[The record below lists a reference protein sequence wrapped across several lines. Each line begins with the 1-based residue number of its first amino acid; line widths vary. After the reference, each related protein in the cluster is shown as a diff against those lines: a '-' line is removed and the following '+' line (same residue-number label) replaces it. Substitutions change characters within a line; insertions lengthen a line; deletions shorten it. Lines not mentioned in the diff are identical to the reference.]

1 MGRVFRLSPAGS
13 GRFKGPVS
21 KPPPRENLL
30 VNLICNIAVPTYVLT
45 ALSKE
50 DRLGPLWG
58 LLIAVAFPTGYGIYD
73 FIRRRKANVISIIGF
88 TSVLLTGGLGLMQV
102 GGMGFAIKEAVM
114 PLLIGAAV
122 MASVRSRTP
131 LIRELFYN
139 EQLID
144 LARVD
149 AALAAR
155 SNGPAF
161 DQLLTRVSLW
171 LGAGFVLSAVLNF
184 SLATYLLRSPP
195 GTPEF
200 NAELG
205 RMHLLSWPVIVVPGM
220 IIMMLIFWRL
230 IVGLRHLTGLTTD
243 EIFRAEH
250 QAPKKD

>member
-1 MGRVFRLSPAGS
+1 
-13 GRFKGPVS
+13 
-21 KPPPRENLL
+21 
-30 VNLICNIAVPTYVLT
+30 
-45 ALSKE
+45 
-50 DRLGPLWG
+50 
-58 LLIAVAFPTGYGIYD
+58 
-73 FIRRRKANVISIIGF
+73 
-88 TSVLLTGGLGLMQV
+88 
-102 GGMGFAIKEAVM
+102 
-114 PLLIGAAV
+114 
-122 MASVRSRTP
+122 VRSRRP
-131 LIRELFYN
+131 LVRELFYN

-149 AALAAR
+149 AELTAR

-161 DQLLTRVSLW
+161 DRLLTRVSLW